1 MSVLFR
7 KNKAVKFRNHPT
19 HNTNTGT
26 FTLLIFRGIVVTDL
40 RMVSNVIEFVR
51 SVGTLIRAAGGML
64 LNHIAIVGRSL
75 WAGKIVGAPNTRVG
89 ASGDGEK
96 RKGREPVHYGHD
108 INLIFFCILFFTSI
122 FETPTARTRGV
133 HAIRQIARPDINTT
147 PSLHSESKTN
157 SSVVILQF

>member
-19 HNTNTGT
+19 HNTNSGT

-75 WAGKIVGAPNTRVG
+75 WAGKIVGAPNTRVTC
-89 ASGDGEK
+89 K

-108 INLIFFCILFFTSI
+108 IYLIFFCLLFFTSI
-122 FETPTARTRGV
+122 SETPTARTRGV